1 MNGLIIYIK
10 RISRLLDEPER
21 NALLRAADALE
32 SSGDVIQAKRLI
44 MSVIKRG
51 IVSKVYMRRLDVV
64 MRQYRRIVKLVSLC
78 ETNAVEYGLESKGKA
93 LSFLHYLLEGSP
105 KASHLIQ
112 HKLSLIAQKFIPLVE
127 QCSTDEELQ
136 NITRR
141 ISAEIKSVL
150 EPLIYGIKR
159 LATDERLSGKA
170 LKRKLIK
177 AVKIVVKMSNA
188 DGGYASLKRD
198 SNFSTLSRIISF
210 LQSLG
215 AFKFMSN
222 KYVKI
227 AIVSAIS
234 LAGFLLLWNAVY
246 GQETSGIGSNTK
258 SATGPKSY
266 KSKTGKQP
274 DLGKSVSKTKFAE
287 AKRNYENVK
296 KYGDVA
302 VDEIAKESVFVSKQV
317 QDALDKIRES
327 CHDSFAMAER
337 KFANDYIWN

>member
-1 MNGLIIYIK
+1 MNGLILYIK
-10 RISRLLDEPER
+10 RISQLLDEPER

-78 ETNAVEYGLESKGKA
+78 ETNAVEYGLESKDKT

-105 KASHLIQ
+105 KASRLIQ

-127 QCSTDEELQ
+127 QCGTDEELQ

-159 LATDERLSGKA
+159 LATDERLSGKS

-177 AVKIVVKMSNA
+177 AVKIMVKMSNA
-188 DGGYASLKRD
+188 NGVHTSLKRD

-215 AFKFMSN
+215 VFKFMSN
-222 KYVKI
+222 KYVKLTI
-227 AIVSAIS
+227 AAAIS
-234 LAGFLLLWNAVY
+234 LAGFLALWNAAKGKENVSSTTA
-246 GQETSGIGSNTK
+246 GTKTK
-258 SATGPKSY
+258 SASKRKGKTISKS
-266 KSKTGKQP
+266 
-274 DLGKSVSKTKFAE
+274 KFAE
-287 AKRNYENVK
+287 AKKNYETVR
-296 KYGDVA
+296 KYSDIV
-302 VDEIAKESVFVSKQV
+302 VDEIAKESVFVSKEV
-317 QDALDKIRES
+317 QESLDKIREM
-327 CHDSFAMAER
+327 CHDPFAMAER
-337 KFANDYIWN
+337 KFSNDYIWN

>member
-21 NALLRAADALE
+21 NALLKAADALE

-78 ETNAVEYGLESKGKA
+78 ETNATEYGLESKRKA

-127 QCSTDEELQ
+127 QCGTDEELQ

-141 ISAEIKSVL
+141 VSAEIKSL
-150 EPLIYGIKR
+150 IEPLIYGIKR

-170 LKRKLIK
+170 LKKKLIK
-177 AVKIVVKMSNA
+177 AVKIMVKISNA
-188 DGGYASLKRD
+188 DG
-198 SNFSTLSRIISF
+198 
-210 LQSLG
+210 
-215 AFKFMSN
+215 
-222 KYVKI
+222 
-227 AIVSAIS
+227 
-234 LAGFLLLWNAVY
+234 
-246 GQETSGIGSNTK
+246 
-258 SATGPKSY
+258 
-266 KSKTGKQP
+266 
-274 DLGKSVSKTKFAE
+274 
-287 AKRNYENVK
+287 
-296 KYGDVA
+296 
-302 VDEIAKESVFVSKQV
+302 
-317 QDALDKIRES
+317 
-327 CHDSFAMAER
+327 
-337 KFANDYIWN
+337 